1 MTTPNK
7 YVVRLKSL
15 LVAPE
20 GDRMFSELVTEIY
33 IEDEA
38 AGEFVEVKQE
48 RGHIAINPEEWP
60 TIRRAIN
67 RLVKECREDIDHG

>member
-1 MTTPNK
+1 MATTNK
-7 YVVRLKSL
+7 YVVRVRSL

-20 GDRMFSELVTEIY
+20 GEPMYSELATDIY

-38 AGEFVEVKQE
+38 AGEFVEIKQE
-48 RGHIAINPEEWP
+48 RGRIAINPEEWP

-67 RLVKECREDIDHG
+67 RLVKECRKDKDDA